1 MSESKVKSKLGAS
14 YWKLWSATGISNL
27 GDGITS
33 VAYPWL
39 ASAVTRSPLLIALSA
54 VVSRLPWLIFT
65 LHAGVITDRFNRKHI
80 IVAMDTLRGILTITV
95 GVFVF
100 LEKDSLPSLS
110 ELTSLTYLETNY
122 SLYFV
127 ILITAFLFGL
137 AEVLR
142 DNSAQTMMP
151 AVVEDKNL
159 EKANGR
165 MWSAESLTNSFI
177 GPPVGSFIIAIA
189 IFLPF
194 FVDAAT
200 FFIAAALIAAMKPTV
215 KSFSPESK
223 SGPINFKAEIKEGF
237 AWLWSHTLLRPMA
250 IILGLLNGIGSLTG
264 AVFIL
269 FAQEVLDTT
278 VFIFAILGTAGAVGG
293 IAGGILG
300 PKVAEKIGSG
310 RSLALALFSMPLTTL
325 LTGITSQWYLVWVLV
340 ALGSFTAV
348 LWNVVTVSLRQS
360 LIPTNILGRVNSV
373 YRFFA
378 WGTIPIGSLLGGGLV
393 AALQGPLGREM
404 AFRSIYFVGAFLGFL
419 LFIYA
424 IRVLTTEAIDRARA
438 AGAGHGRVRERVG
451 QRVIQPRPL
460 RQGA

>member
-1 MSESKVKSKLGAS
+1 MKTKLGAS

-27 GDGITS
+27 GDGIVS
-33 VAYPWL
+33 IAYPWL

-65 LHAGVITDRFNRKHI
+65 LHAGVITDRFNRKRI
-80 IVAMDTLRGILTITV
+80 IVAMDSARGLLTIAV
-95 GVFVF
+95 GFFVY
-100 LEKDSLPSLS
+100 LERDSLPSLN
-110 ELTSLTYLETNY
+110 ELTSLTNLETNY
-122 SLYFV
+122 TLYSV

-142 DNSAQTMMP
+142 DNSAQTLMP
-151 AVVEDKNL
+151 AVVEDKDL

-200 FFIAAALIAAMKPTV
+200 FFFAAALIASMKPTV
-215 KSFSPESK
+215 KSFAPEAK
-223 SGPINFKAEIKEGF
+223 TGPINFKAEIKEGF

-250 IILGLLNGIGSLTG
+250 IILGLLNGIASLTG

-278 VFIFAILGTAGAVGG
+278 VFIFAILGTAAAVGG
-293 IAGGILG
+293 ILGGLLG
-300 PKVAEKIGSG
+300 PKVSEKIGSG
-310 RSLALALFSMPLTTL
+310 RSLALALFAMPLCTL
-325 LTGITSQWYLVWVLV
+325 LIGFTSQWYVVWVLV
-340 ALGSFTAV
+340 VIETFTAV

-360 LIPTNILGRVNSV
+360 LIPSNLLGRVNSV

-378 WGTIPIGSLLGGGLV
+378 WGTIPIGTLLGGGLV
-393 AALQGPLGREM
+393 ALLEGPLGREM
-404 AFRSIYFVGAFLGFL
+404 AFRSVYFVGAASGFL

-424 IRVLTTEAIDRARA
+424 IRVLTTEAIDKARA
-438 AGAGHGRVRERVG
+438 AGSADSAG
-451 QRVIQPRPL
+451 
-460 RQGA
+460 

>member
-1 MSESKVKSKLGAS
+1 VKSSKAKTKLGAS

-33 VAYPWL
+33 IAYPWL

-54 VVSRLPWLIFT
+54 VISRLPWLIFT
-65 LHAGVITDRFNRKHI
+65 LHAGVITDRFNRKRI
-80 IVAMDTLRGILTITV
+80 IVAMDSMRGILTIAV
-95 GVFVF
+95 GLFVY
-100 LEKDSLPSLS
+100 LERDSLPSLN
-110 ELTSLTYLETNY
+110 ELTSLTNVQTNY
-122 SLYFV
+122 TLYTV
-127 ILITAFLFGL
+127 ILVTAFLFGL

-142 DNSAQTMMP
+142 DNSAQTLMP
-151 AVVEDKNL
+151 AVVEDKDL

-177 GPPVGSFIIAIA
+177 GPPLGSFIIAIA

-200 FFIAAALIAAMKPTV
+200 FFFAAALIASMKPTV
-215 KSFSPESK
+215 KSFVPEAK

-237 AWLWSHTLLRPMA
+237 SWLWSHTLLRPMA
-250 IILGLLNGIGSLTG
+250 IILGLLNGIAALTG
-264 AVFIL
+264 AIFIL
-269 FAQEVLDTT
+269 FAQEVLNTT

-293 IAGGILG
+293 ILGGLLAPRIS
-300 PKVAEKIGSG
+300 EKIGRG
-310 RSLALALFSMPLTTL
+310 RSLAITLFVEPLGFL
-325 LTGITSQWYLVWVLV
+325 LIGFASQWYIVWILI
-340 ALGSFTAV
+340 AMEAFTAV

-360 LIPTNILGRVNSV
+360 LIPTHLLGRVNSV

-393 AALQGPLGREM
+393 ALLAGPFGREM
-404 AFRSIYFVGAFLGFL
+404 AFRSVYFVAAALGFL

-424 IRVLTTEAIDRARA
+424 IRVLTTEAIDKARA
-438 AGAGHGRVRERVG
+438 AGAAGS
-451 QRVIQPRPL
+451 
-460 RQGA
+460 AT

>member
-1 MSESKVKSKLGAS
+1 MKPSKVKTKLGAS

-33 VAYPWL
+33 IAYPWL

-80 IVAMDTLRGILTITV
+80 IVAMDSLRGVLTIAV
-95 GVFVF
+95 GLFVY
-100 LEKDSLPSLS
+100 LERDSLPSLN
-110 ELTSLTYLETNY
+110 ELTSLTNLQTNY
-122 SLYFV
+122 TLYTV

-142 DNSAQTMMP
+142 DNSAQTLMP
-151 AVVEDKNL
+151 AVVEDKDL

-177 GPPVGSFIIAIA
+177 GPPIGSFIIAIA

-194 FVDAAT
+194 FIDAAT
-200 FFIAAALIAAMKPTV
+200 FFFAAALIASMKPTV
-215 KSFSPESK
+215 KSFSPEAK
-223 SGPINFKAEIKEGF
+223 TGPINFKAEIKEGF
-237 AWLWSHTLLRPMA
+237 TWLWSHTLLRPMA
-250 IILGLLNGIGSLTG
+250 IILGLLNGIASLTG

-269 FAQEVLDTT
+269 FAQEVLQTT

-300 PKVAEKIGSG
+300 PKVSEKIGSG
-310 RSLALALFSMPLTTL
+310 RSLALALFVMPLSTL
-325 LTGITSQWYLVWVLV
+325 LIGLTSQWYIVWVLV
-340 ALGSFTAV
+340 VVETFTAV

-360 LIPTNILGRVNSV
+360 LIPTNLLGRVNSV

-378 WGTIPIGSLLGGGLV
+378 WGTIPIGTLLGGGLV
-393 AALQGPLGREM
+393 SILEAPLGREM
-404 AFRSIYFVGAFLGFL
+404 AFRSVYFVGAALGFF

-438 AGAGHGRVRERVG
+438 AGSAT
-451 QRVIQPRPL
+451 
-460 RQGA
+460 